1 MISFI
6 RWFAIEK
13 HLCHITPRLMP
24 LVLALTVGFSAG
36 CSKELKNGSNDS
48 VAPPVPPVSDP
59 NAGLDVRKMAANA
72 TSYAITYGALDTG
85 IINTLKSYP
94 LVIVHP
100 YNGNI
105 SAEQIMQ
112 IKQGEKPTDPGD
124 NAVVLCYI
132 SIGEDS
138 RTFDLTDTEML
149 ADSRFTGDGSGP
161 SIDPRAAGVRSL
173 VISPDK
179 ITGMPT
185 NRGFAS
191 YYLNDN
197 AVRCKGE
204 PDGKPDNNPIFKTRF
219 VNAGDPAWYQIVKK
233 MTMDSGTHTPPGL
246 TEMLTTSYGKGLGC
260 DGLFLDTIDT
270 AAPNAYT
277 GTICSD
283 TENYSNSEW
292 TAQGFTGFMKQIR
305 ADFPGK
311 VILQNRGL
319 FFFDPRLPHYEVSA
333 RGTIDIGYFE
343 SYYLDNNA
351 PEPVVS
357 DYFPDNKYNVAPK
370 LMAEANRPGADGFKV
385 LSLGYANGFN
395 DVAKNGIDINT
406 LVGGSTLGFDILRT
420 DMKEAQEVGLYPYIT
435 SASVDFMNSFVKTN
449 SPLTDTTPP
458 KWTSVYNVNYNAYPP
473 PPPVPRIGIQNVKS
487 EATGTVTLS
496 WDVALDM
503 HKVSYLL
510 YYQTFPV
517 PFDFAKAVKLP
528 LTPLVGDGY
537 DTIWNSSDP
546 NEALRTA
553 YPYQQT
559 ISGLQSEMTYYFVI
573 RAVDA
578 VGNEDDNSNIKSVTI
593 K

>member
-1 MISFI
+1 MMSFI
-6 RWFAIEK
+6 RRFATEK
-13 HLCHITPRLMP
+13 HLCRVACTLLA
-24 LVLALTVGFSAG
+24 LVLAVTVGLSAG
-36 CSKELKNGSNDS
+36 CSKELKNGSYDP
-48 VAPPVPPVSDP
+48 APPSSPPVSDP

-72 TSYAITYGALDTG
+72 TSYAITYGALDAG

-112 IKQGEKPTDPGD
+112 IKQGDKPNDPGD

-138 RTFDLTDTEML
+138 RTFDLTDTQML

-173 VISPDK
+173 VISQDK
-179 ITGMPT
+179 IKGIPT
-185 NRGFAS
+185 KRGFAS

-219 VNAGDPAWYQIVKK
+219 VNAGDPAWYQVVKK
-233 MTMDSGTHTPPGL
+233 MTMDSSTHTPPGL

-277 GTICSD
+277 GSICSD
-283 TENYSNSEW
+283 AENYTNSEW

-305 ADFPGK
+305 ADFPNK
-311 VILQNRGL
+311 IILQNRGL

-357 DYFPDNKYNVAPK
+357 DYFPDNKYNIAPK

-395 DVAKNGIDINT
+395 DVAKKGIDINT
-406 LVGGSTLGFDILRT
+406 LVGGSTLGFDILLA

-435 SASVDFMNSFVKTN
+435 SASVDFMNSFVKAN
-449 SPLTDTTPP
+449 SPQNDTAPP
-458 KWTSVYNVNYNAYPP
+458 KWSSVYNANYNAYPP
-473 PPPVPRIGIQNVKS
+473 PPPAPRVGIQKAVK
-487 EATGTVTLS
+487 AGPGTVTVS

-503 HKVSYLL
+503 HRVSYLL
-510 YYQTFPV
+510 YYQTAPI

-537 DTIWNSSDP
+537 DAIWNSIDP
-546 NEALRTA
+546 NEALNA
-553 YPYQQT
+553 VYPYQQT
-559 ISGLQSEMTYYFVI
+559 ISGLQPGMTFYFVI

-578 VGNEDDNSNIKSVTI
+578 AGNEDGNTNFKEVTL
-593 K
+593 